1 MVRSP
6 RFDRGR
12 RWRAQQRTQQRTGR
26 WGWLRPLLVLGLIAL
41 AWHAWNRSDVR
52 SAIGL
57 PLPVPQ
63 QVAVRFALCADPGYA
78 ANCVVDGDTFRLGP
92 RRIRVQ
98 GIDAPE
104 VHGACPAETAAA
116 ARATRAL
123 QAWLNA
129 GPFLLDQPDAAPH
142 DRYGRELQVP
152 VRGADDA
159 ASHMVA
165 SGQAQPYT
173 SGQRQPWC

>member
-1 MVRSP
+1 MASPP
-6 RFDRGR
+6 RFDRGS
-12 RWRAQQRTQQRTGR
+12 RWRASERRRR
-26 WGWLRPLLVLGLIAL
+26 WDWLRPLLLLALIGL
-41 AWHAWNRSDVR
+41 AWHAWNRPDWR

-57 PLPVPQ
+57 PIPQPQ
-63 QVAVRFALCADPGYA
+63 QVALRFALCADPGYA

-104 VHGACPAETAAA
+104 VHGHCPAETMAA

-129 GPFLLDQPDAAPH
+129 GPFLLDPPDAVQR

-152 VRGADDA
+152 ARAADDA
-159 ASHMVA
+159 ARHMLATGLAHPFA
-165 SGQAQPYT
+165 SGP
-173 SGQRQPWC
+173 RQPWC